1 MSAWANP
8 NSDFI
13 EPGFLLQHIRKTPE
27 KMIVDDLLLD
37 RQPLRVK
44 SNVWYTVV
52 PEIVEDEALFRMGD
66 HVAYARADQIRVPK
80 NLVSLTLGTTW
91 HDIKRVRIRETKAN
105 VSCKASK
112 DAILTPREPFAPQ
125 VHDYRKLQ

>member
-8 NSDFI
+8 NNDII
-13 EPGFLLQHIRKTPE
+13 EPGFLLQYIRKTPE
-27 KMIVDDLLLD
+27 KMIVEDLLLD

-52 PEIVEDEALFRMGD
+52 LEIVEDEALFRMGD
-66 HVAYARADQIRVPK
+66 HVAYARADSDSRAEAPR
-80 NLVSLTLGTTW
+80 LADTW
-91 HDIKRVRIRETKAN
+91 NEIKRVRIRETKAN
-105 VSCKASK
+105 VSWKASN

-125 VHDYRKLQ
+125 GLG

>member
-1 MSAWANP
+1 VSAWANP
-8 NSDFI
+8 NNDFI

-27 KMIVDDLLLD
+27 KMIVEDLLLD

-52 PEIVEDEALFRMGD
+52 LEIVKDEALFRMGD

-80 NLVSLTLGTTW
+80 NLVSLTLGTTSN
-91 HDIKRVRIRETKAN
+91 EF
-105 VSCKASK
+105 ASGRPK
-112 DAILTPREPFAPQ
+112 PP
-125 VHDYRKLQ
+125 